1 MNNKIHNDKCYH
13 CGQTLTAEARK
24 HLEKIGGL
32 LKSPEEIQAEKDA
45 RTKEFNN
52 QVEQKV
58 QAILKEKE
66 NSRRNP
72 S

>member
-52 QVEQKV
+52 QVAE
-58 QAILKEKE
+58 
-66 NSRRNP
+66 
-72 S
+72 